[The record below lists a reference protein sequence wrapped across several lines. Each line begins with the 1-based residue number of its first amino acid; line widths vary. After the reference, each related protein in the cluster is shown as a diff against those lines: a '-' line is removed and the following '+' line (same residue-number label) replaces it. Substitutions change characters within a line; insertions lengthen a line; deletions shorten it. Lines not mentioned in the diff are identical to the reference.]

1 MFGNCHNYDFCR
13 NKSFVKSNTSCF
25 IKERKFNNSPLKL
38 ATVIIYVFSY
48 CRSVFDRIRAALDER
63 ERELYDISDGEI
75 NRKREMI
82 EGHLKTLSE
91 REASLN
97 SQFNGL
103 QQAKDDKDISQM
115 FTGHKTAREV
125 LSKKVDVPTD
135 CVKDFNVTFQFST
148 RSDASIRQQIRDL
161 GNILFRS

>member
-1 MFGNCHNYDFCR
+1 MAN
-13 NKSFVKSNTSCF
+13 V
-25 IKERKFNNSPLKL
+25 
-38 ATVIIYVFSY
+38 VFSY
-48 CRSVFDRIRAALDER
+48 RRSVFDRIRAALDER

-82 EGHLKTLSE
+82 EGHLKTLNE
-91 REASLN
+91 RETALN

-125 LSKKVDVPTD
+125 LSEKVDVPTD

-148 RSDASIRQQIRDL
+148 RSDASIRQQVSNL
-161 GNILFRS
+161 GNIVFRS